1 MEFVEIEG
9 SIDPTLPL
17 IYLWEILDS
26 NEEVCYRYVGKA
38 SRGASRPRNHY
49 RRNVN
54 NLLLKNP
61 YRKNR
66 PDNFRPVHRRLAKA
80 VKDGQTIRLSF
91 LCNVAPHEDIDLV
104 ERQWHQHY
112 ECSKH
117 IWIDN

>member
-9 SIDPTLPL
+9 SVDPTLPL

-26 NEEVCYRYVGKA
+26 NEEVRYQYVGKA
-38 SRGASRPRNHY
+38 SRGASRRRNHY

-66 PDNFRPVHRRLAKA
+66 PDNFRPVHRKLAEA
-80 VKDGQTIRLSF
+80 DQCGHRILLSF
-91 LCNVAPHEDIDLV
+91 ICNVTLQENINSV
-104 ERQWHQHY
+104 ERKWQKHY
-112 ECSKH
+112 ALVQQVPL
-117 IWIDN
+117 D

>member
-9 SIDPTLPL
+9 SVDPTLPL

-66 PDNFRPVHRRLAKA
+66 PDNFRPVHRKLAEA
-80 VKDGQTIRLSF
+80 VQCGHRIRLSF
-91 LCNVAPHEDIDLV
+91 ICNVTLQENINSV
-104 ERQWHQHY
+104 ERKWQKHY
-112 ECSKH
+112 ALVQQVPL
-117 IWIDN
+117 D